1 MRIAM
6 LSCAFASAILS
17 HTAFPSQD
25 AVAGSSEA
33 VESPTVQAQP
43 RVRLAQNT
51 AQTTG
56 AAGKPG
62 PVAGGGQR
70 LPAGTEA
77 AAHGE
82 ISVLAAA
89 AKAEKGKEARPQASL
104 PPIIVVRLVRLDR
117 ASWTGHQRGCGLRRY
132 RSALREI
139 CRVVC

>member
-70 LPAGTEA
+70 LPTGTEA

-82 ISVLAAA
+82 ISVLTAA
-89 AKAEKGKEARPQASL
+89 AKAEKGKEARPQDKPAFPRSSL
-104 PPIIVVRLVRLDR
+104 SAWCGWTAPHGLVTSGGV
-117 ASWTGHQRGCGLRRY
+117 A
-132 RSALREI
+132 
-139 CRVVC
+139 